1 MFAAPD
7 GGLLIRD
14 MVCLYNEGIPCQTS
28 EKEKK
33 IFIYRFLSDLDLF
46 FPASDADADGVTG
59 SILCD
64 LLLLREGL
72 DPVYFHLLREKY
84 HDELCIAANAAQIT

>member
-1 MFAAPD
+1 MDLFAVPD

-14 MVCLYNEGIPCQTS
+14 MVCRYNEGIPCQTS

-33 IFIYRFLSDLDLF
+33 IFICRFISDLDLF
-46 FPASDADADGVTG
+46 FPASDSDGVTG

-84 HDELCIAANAAQIT
+84 HDELSVAANTAQIT